1 MERLGTDIERALSM
15 AAVIGRDFE
24 LPLLAALLD
33 ADELRLVDTL
43 EQAIGAGLIAEADG
57 QAARYRFVHAL
68 IQQTLYQDMSATRR
82 QLAHQ
87 RVAEALEVASRESPE
102 HLAALAHHW
111 LAATRPTDVSKALY
125 YARRAGEAALRSYA
139 PDDAVAR
146 FTEALELLDRQET
159 DDAQERGRL
168 LVDLGT
174 AQFLAGMP
182 EHRDTLLQAAA
193 VARRLGDSDLLVA
206 AALGG
211 RRGDTRAGVTDAQ
224 RIAVLEAALAAVGDD
239 GASRALL
246 LLSLAE
252 ATDAREW
259 ERRRA
264 LAEEALALASDLS
277 DPTAAL
283 DVLLNGYLFRVQ
295 PELSAAR
302 LVESGEALT
311 LAERLAEPVL
321 WFRACWF
328 RVHACM
334 EVADMVEVDLR
345 IEQMAALAQRTGL
358 LHCQWELLMTRA
370 GRALLAGDLARAE
383 ALNDEALATASRIGA
398 PEALGAYGGVLFA
411 IRRQQGR
418 QGELVDLVATA
429 AAENP
434 AIPVLKTV
442 LGWAYCSLGRLDDAR
457 ALFADGVCAAFADV
471 PRDLT
476 WTSTIALWQECAV
489 ALDDVPAM
497 EALYGVLEPHS
508 GLVAFDVRDHQR
520 CVGSVARLPGPP
532 AGSSR

>member
-1 MERLGTDIERALSM
+1 M
-15 AAVIGRDFE
+15 
-24 LPLLAALLD
+24 
-33 ADELRLVDTL
+33 
-43 EQAIGAGLIAEADG
+43 
-57 QAARYRFVHAL
+57 
-68 IQQTLYQDMSATRR
+68 
-82 QLAHQ
+82 
-87 RVAEALEVASRESPE
+87 
-102 HLAALAHHW
+102 
-111 LAATRPTDVSKALY
+111 
-125 YARRAGEAALRSYA
+125 
-139 PDDAVAR
+139 AR

-211 RRGDTRAGVTDAQ
+211 RRGDTRAGVADAQ

-283 DVLLNGYLFRVQ
+283 DVLLNCYLFRVQ

-311 LAERLAEPVL
+311 LAERLADPVL

-345 IEQMAALAQRTGL
+345 IEQMASLAQRTGL

-398 PEALGAYGGVLFA
+398 PEALGRVRGGAVRHPAPAGASGGAGRPRRDGGSREPGHPGAQDRARLGVLLA
-411 IRRQQGR
+411 RPPGRRQGPLCR
-418 QGELVDLVATA
+418 RRVRSVCRRAPRSHVDVDDRPL
-429 AAENP
+429 AE
-434 AIPVLKTV
+434 
-442 LGWAYCSLGRLDDAR
+442 Y
-457 ALFADGVCAAFADV
+457 
-471 PRDLT
+471 
-476 WTSTIALWQECAV
+476 AV

-508 GLVAFDVRDHQR
+508 GLVAF
-520 CVGSVARLPGPP
+520 SVATASGALARSLGCLAHRLGRPDEAEGHFRRALEVHERLQVALRTAQTQLDFADLLPRRRSACRGAQPVCSGARDGP
-532 AGSSR
+532 AVQGSGGLEQRADTLVASLG